1 MINKVILVGNVG
13 QDPEVRYTGD
23 ANNGAKVATIR
34 LATTE
39 RYRDR
44 NGNLQEHTEWHSVV
58 VWRNQADVVEKYVK
72 KGTQLYIEG
81 RLRTRSWDDQNGNKR
96 YTTEVM
102 ADTLQLLG
110 RKPEGQSGNQ
120 GGYGAPQQGGYPNQG
135 YGQPQGGYQQQS
147 YQQPAYTAPAQPAY
161 AQPVQQPAYQQPA
174 YQQPAQPVQQP
185 AAPQNVADNDPSD
198 DLPF

>member
-1 MINKVILVGNVG
+1 MINKVILIGNVG

-23 ANNGAKVATIR
+23 ATNGAKVATIR

-44 NGNLQEHTEWHSVV
+44 NGNPQEHTEWHNVV

-72 KGTQLYIEG
+72 KGSQLYIEG
-81 RLRTRSWDDQNGNKR
+81 RIRTRSWDDQSGNKR
-96 YTTEVM
+96 YTTDIV

-110 RKPEGQSGNQ
+110 RRPEGN
-120 GGYGAPQQGGYPNQG
+120 
-135 YGQPQGGYQQQS
+135 GQQGGYQQPVQQQS
-147 YQQPAYTAPAQPAY
+147 YAPQQPAYAP
-161 AQPVQQPAYQQPA
+161 QPVQQSAYAP
-174 YQQPAQPVQQP
+174 QPVQQP
-185 AAPQNVADNDPSD
+185 AAPQNIADNGPAD

>member
-23 ANNGAKVATIR
+23 ANNGAKVATLR

-58 VWRNQADVVEKYVK
+58 VWRNTADVVEKYVR

-81 RLRTRSWDDQNGNKR
+81 KLRTRSWDDQNGNKR
-96 YTTEVM
+96 YVTEIL

-110 RKPEGQSGNQ
+110 RKQDGQGGN
-120 GGYGAPQQGGYPNQG
+120 GYGAPQQSAY
-135 YGQPQGGYQQQS
+135 QPQGGYQNQAPA
-147 YQQPAYTAPAQPAY
+147 QQPAYA
-161 AQPVQQPAYQQPA
+161 
-174 YQQPAQPVQQP
+174 PVQQP
-185 AAPQNVADNDPSD
+185 AAPQNIADNGPED

>member
-1 MINKVILVGNVG
+1 MINKVILIGNVG

-44 NGNLQEHTEWHSVV
+44 SGNLQEHTEWHSVV

-110 RKPEGQSGNQ
+110 RKPEGQSGN
-120 GGYGAPQQGGYPNQG
+120 
-135 YGQPQGGYQQQS
+135 
-147 YQQPAYTAPAQPAY
+147 
-161 AQPVQQPAYQQPA
+161 
-174 YQQPAQPVQQP
+174 
-185 AAPQNVADNDPSD
+185 
-198 DLPF
+198 

>member
-1 MINKVILVGNVG
+1 MINKVILIGNVG

-23 ANNGAKVATIR
+23 AANGAKVATVR

-58 VWRNQADVVEKYVK
+58 AWRNTADVVEKYVR

-96 YTTEVM
+96 YTTEIL

-110 RKPEGQSGNQ
+110 RKSDNPASQ
-120 GGYGAPQQGGYPNQG
+120 GGYSGGQQYGQQYGQQPAYGAQPQQGYAPQQPQS
-135 YGQPQGGYQQQS
+135 YGAPAGAPAQPYAQQQAQPS
-147 YQQPAYTAPAQPAY
+147 YQQPAAQ
-161 AQPVQQPAYQQPA
+161 
-174 YQQPAQPVQQP
+174 
-185 AAPQNVADNDPSD
+185 QNIADNGPED

>member
-23 ANNGAKVATIR
+23 ATNGAKVASLR

-44 NGNLQEHTEWHSVV
+44 NGNLQEHTEWHSIVA
-58 VWRNQADVVEKYVK
+58 WRNTADVIEKYVR

-96 YTTEVM
+96 YTTEIM
-102 ADTLQLLG
+102 ADTLQRLG
-110 RKPEGQSGNQ
+110 RKSDN
-120 GGYGAPQQGGYPNQG
+120 
-135 YGQPQGGYQQQS
+135 
-147 YQQPAYTAPAQPAY
+147 PASMN
-161 AQPVQQPAYQQPA
+161 
-174 YQQPAQPVQQP
+174 P
-185 AAPQNVADNDPSD
+185 AAPQAAPQQYAPQQQTYSAPQQPQYSQPQPAAKPQNIVEDLPDD

>member
-23 ANNGAKVATIR
+23 ANNGAKVATLR

-58 VWRNQADVVEKYVK
+58 VWRNTADVVEKYVR
-72 KGTQLYIEG
+72 KGSQLYIEG
-81 RLRTRSWDDQNGNKR
+81 KLRTRSWDDQNGNKR
-96 YTTEVM
+96 YVTEIL

-110 RKPEGQSGNQ
+110 RKQDGQ
-120 GGYGAPQQGGYPNQG
+120 GAPQQQY
-135 YGQPQGGYQQQS
+135 
-147 YQQPAYTAPAQPAY
+147 APAQPSY
-161 AQPVQQPAYQQPA
+161 A
-174 YQQPAQPVQQP
+174 PVQQP
-185 AAPQNVADNDPSD
+185 AAPQNVADNGPED

>member
-1 MINKVILVGNVG
+1 MINKVILIGNVG

-44 NGNLQEHTEWHSVV
+44 SGNLQEHTEWHSVV
-58 VWRNQADVVEKYVK
+58 VWRNQADVVEKYVR

-96 YTTEVM
+96 YATEVM

-110 RKPEGQSGNQ
+110 RKPEGIADDVYNLP
-120 GGYGAPQQGGYPNQG
+120 PQEFYLRPARNPMFWLRLPIHPDFL
-135 YGQPQGGYQQQS
+135 YIGQ
-147 YQQPAYTAPAQPAY
+147 TK
-161 AQPVQQPAYQQPA
+161 
-174 YQQPAQPVQQP
+174 
-185 AAPQNVADNDPSD
+185 
-198 DLPF
+198 

>member
-23 ANNGAKVATIR
+23 ASNGAKVATLR

-58 VWRNQADVVEKYVK
+58 AWRNTADVIEKYVR

-81 RLRTRSWDDQNGNKR
+81 RLRTRSWDDQAGNKR
-96 YTTEVM
+96 YTTEIL

-110 RKPEGQSGNQ
+110 RKSDNPGSQ
-120 GGYGAPQQGGYPNQG
+120 QQGAYQAPAQQS
-135 YGQPQGGYQQQS
+135 YGQPA
-147 YQQPAYTAPAQPAY
+147 QPAYVPAQPAY
-161 AQPVQQPAYQQPA
+161 A
-174 YQQPAQPVQQP
+174 PAQQQVRTETP
-185 AAPQNVADNDPSD
+185 KDVADDMPDD

>member
-23 ANNGAKVATIR
+23 ANNGAKVATLR

-58 VWRNQADVVEKYVK
+58 VWRNTADVVEKYVR

-81 RLRTRSWDDQNGNKR
+81 KLRTRSWDDQNGNKR
-96 YTTEVM
+96 YVTEIL

-110 RKPEGQSGNQ
+110 RKQDGQGGN
-120 GGYGAPQQGGYPNQG
+120 GYGAPQQGAY
-135 YGQPQGGYQQQS
+135 QPQGGYQSQAPA
-147 YQQPAYTAPAQPAY
+147 QQPAYA
-161 AQPVQQPAYQQPA
+161 
-174 YQQPAQPVQQP
+174 PVQQP
-185 AAPQNVADNDPSD
+185 AAPQNIADNGPED

>member
-23 ANNGAKVATIR
+23 ANNGAKVATLR

-58 VWRNQADVVEKYVK
+58 VWRNTADVVEKYVR

-81 RLRTRSWDDQNGNKR
+81 KLRTRSWDDQNGNKR
-96 YTTEVM
+96 YVTEIL

-110 RKPEGQSGNQ
+110 RKQDGQGGS
-120 GGYGAPQQGGYPNQG
+120 GYGAPQQGAY
-135 YGQPQGGYQQQS
+135 QPQGGYQNQAPA
-147 YQQPAYTAPAQPAY
+147 QQPAYA
-161 AQPVQQPAYQQPA
+161 
-174 YQQPAQPVQQP
+174 PVQQP
-185 AAPQNVADNDPSD
+185 AAPQNIADNGPED

>member
-23 ANNGAKVATIR
+23 ANNGAKVATLR

-58 VWRNQADVVEKYVK
+58 VWRNTADVVEKYVR
-72 KGTQLYIEG
+72 KGSQLYIEG
-81 RLRTRSWDDQNGNKR
+81 KLRTRSWDDQNGNKR
-96 YTTEVM
+96 YVTEIL

-110 RKPEGQSGNQ
+110 RKQDGQ
-120 GGYGAPQQGGYPNQG
+120 GAPQQGAY
-135 YGQPQGGYQQQS
+135 QPQGGYQNPAPQQ
-147 YQQPAYTAPAQPAY
+147 QY
-161 AQPVQQPAYQQPA
+161 A
-174 YQQPAQPVQQP
+174 PVQQP
-185 AAPQNVADNDPSD
+185 AAPQNIADNGPED

>member
-23 ANNGAKVATIR
+23 ASNGAKVATIR

-44 NGNLQEHTEWHSVV
+44 NGSLQEHTEWHSVV
-58 VWRNQADVVEKYVK
+58 VWRNTADVVEKYVR
-72 KGTQLYIEG
+72 KGSQLYIEG
-81 RLRTRSWDDQNGNKR
+81 KLRTRSWEDQTGNKR
-96 YTTEVM
+96 YVTEIM

-110 RKPEGQSGNQ
+110 RKQDNQ
-120 GGYGAPQQGGYPNQG
+120 QG
-135 YGQPQGGYQQQS
+135 YGQQGGYQQPTQP
-147 YQQPAYTAPAQPAY
+147 QQTYAPAQPQAY
-161 AQPVQQPAYQQPA
+161 APVQQPAQ
-174 YQQPAQPVQQP
+174 
-185 AAPQNVADNDPSD
+185 PQNIADNGPED